1 MALVGS
7 GWRWPLGGHQ
17 VGGSDWTWQLDVQLW
32 TWILEP
38 SLDFETQGEDAE
50 EDWRKS
56 EEESLVVQW
65 EEEAE
70 SQGEDGQEDWQKAQE
85 LESRGPLLVHYDHL
99 RCDLVII

>member
-1 MALVGS
+1 M
-7 GWRWPLGGHQ
+7 
-17 VGGSDWTWQLDVQLW
+17 
-32 TWILEP
+32 
-38 SLDFETQGEDAE
+38 
-50 EDWRKS
+50 S

-70 SQGEDGQEDWQKAQE
+70 SQGEDGQEDWRKAQE